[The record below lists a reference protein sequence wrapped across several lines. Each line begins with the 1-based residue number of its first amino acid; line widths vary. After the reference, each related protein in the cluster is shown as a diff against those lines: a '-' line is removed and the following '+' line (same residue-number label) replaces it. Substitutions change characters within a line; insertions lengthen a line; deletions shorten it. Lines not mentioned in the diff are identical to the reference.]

1 MNKIP
6 SEEESDENILVLT
19 DLEQFVLDTFDT
31 VQDPEKNYPR
41 KIFVQNKE

>member
-31 VQDPEKNYPR
+31 VQDPEEK
-41 KIFVQNKE
+41 KLS

>member
-19 DLEQFVLDTFDT
+19 DLEQFVLDTLDT
-31 VQDPEKNYPR
+31 VQDPEEK
-41 KIFVQNKE
+41 KLS

>member
-6 SEEESDENILVLT
+6 SEEESEENILVLN

-31 VQDPEKNYPR
+31 VQDPEEK
-41 KIFVQNKE
+41 KLS

>member
-19 DLEQFVLDTFDT
+19 DLEKFVLDTFDT
-31 VQDPEKNYPR
+31 VQDPEEKKLSQKDFCP
-41 KIFVQNKE
+41 E

>member
-6 SEEESDENILVLT
+6 SEEESDESILVLT

-31 VQDPEKNYPR
+31 VQDPEGK
-41 KIFVQNKE
+41 KLS